1 MQFTLF
7 RKKQRVYYYKVLKH
21 CLLMRNK
28 LLKSAND
35 LPLGATLAAFPP
47 EPAPTTNMKR
57 KIDRISLERRVKHR
71 YFQEL
76 ISVKKEMADSSDS
89 SYDEN
94 YPGNSKFFN

>member
-1 MQFTLF
+1 MLRPLSIFLSC

-28 LLKSAND
+28 LLKSASD
-35 LPLGATLAAFPP
+35 LPLGATLAAFPA
-47 EPAPTTNMKR
+47 EPTPTNMKR

-94 YPGNSKFFN
+94 YPGN

>member
-1 MQFTLF
+1 
-7 RKKQRVYYYKVLKH
+7 
-21 CLLMRNK
+21 MRNK

-35 LPLGATLAAFPP
+35 LPLGATLAAFPS
-47 EPAPTTNMKR
+47 EPTATNMKR

-94 YPGNSKFFN
+94 YPGN